1 MFPCICIVFG
11 GKLCLLCISFIE
23 RLSKTPPPRPHCSSR
38 GGVSGE
44 RGDYDADGDGDD
56 DDDEESKGDG
66 VTHPERTLRD
76 DPKDGRRKEGRKAKE
91 RTTKTLQFAPQRRRA
106 REEEEEDEEDTNAD
120 FVVAYQ

>member
-11 GKLCLLCISFIE
+11 ENCVYCAFPLLNGYLK
-23 RLSKTPPPRPHCSSR
+23 RLHRDHIAPLEGALAAR
-38 GGVSGE
+38 G
-44 RGDYDADGDGDD
+44 GDYDADGDGD